1 MEVSNTSPQAS
12 PLLEQNH
19 FQGKLE
25 VSNSARLSVKTK
37 EGDLVTLSSS
47 SLNSLQGSEKTSSSE
62 DGAIVKEFSSTSLA
76 ASRYSIQVQ
85 GDLNEEELQAIED
98 LASRFTPLADKFF
111 NQGDV
116 SLEDTGKVLTS
127 SLGVLQE
134 IDVELRQTITAQ
146 FRESRYSRQPTLNPA
161 QQRTQQP
168 DPYFDAKSLQRQE
181 PAPPSPPNIRDIAG
195 LVQSVLE
202 TALSKQADQLIG
214 DKKSLKT
221 FEELSSL
228 LRNKV
233 NELLK
238 ENLENQQANA
248 SEDGI
253 TQPNPSEQAVQV

>member
-12 PLLEQNH
+12 PLLEQNQ

-47 SLNSLQGSEKTSSSE
+47 SLNSLQGSEKTSASQ
-62 DGAIVKEFSSTSLA
+62 DAIVKEFSSTSLA

-85 GDLNEEELQAIED
+85 GDLNEEELQAIES

-116 SLEDTGKVLTS
+116 TLEDTGKVLTS

-146 FRESRYSRQPTLNPA
+146 FSESRYSRQPNPNPA

-168 DPYFDAKSLQRQE
+168 DPYFNAESLQRQE

-202 TALSKQADQLIG
+202 SALSKQADQLFG

-221 FEELSSL
+221 FEELSTL

-238 ENLENQQANA
+238 ENLDNAEANA
-248 SEDGI
+248 PTDGS
-253 TQPNPSEQAVQV
+253 TQPNPSAQAVQV